1 MSSILSSSTPGQS
14 QRPDDK
20 ALQFATRAAFFITGA
35 AMSVS
40 VVPSLFSAAGKQRV
54 MPAGLAVASV
64 STLGYTGILTGLA
77 LPGFIAQW
85 SSLSLAL
92 GCVALL
98 LLVVSLSIRLLTR
111 SSGA

>member
-1 MSSILSSSTPGQS
+1 MSSSTPGQS

-40 VVPSLFSAAGKQRV
+40 VAGKQRV

>member
-1 MSSILSSSTPGQS
+1 MSSSTSGQS
-14 QRPDDK
+14 PRPDDK
-20 ALQFATRAAFFITGA
+20 AVQFATRAAFFITVA
-35 AMSVS
+35 SMSVS
-40 VVPSLFSAAGKQRV
+40 VTPILLSAAGKQRA
-54 MPAGLAVASV
+54 MPAGLTVASV

-77 LPGFIAQW
+77 LPGLIAQW

-92 GCVALL
+92 GFVALL

>member
-14 QRPDDK
+14 QRPGDK

-35 AMSVS
+35 AMSV
-40 VVPSLFSAAGKQRV
+40 SAAGKQRV

>member
-1 MSSILSSSTPGQS
+1 MSSTLSSSTSGQS
-14 QRPDDK
+14 PRPDDK
-20 ALQFATRAAFFITGA
+20 AVQFATRAAFFITVA
-35 AMSVS
+35 SMSVS
-40 VVPSLFSAAGKQRV
+40 MTPILFSAAGKQRI

-77 LPGFIAQW
+77 LPGLIVQW

-92 GCVALL
+92 GFVALL

>member
-1 MSSILSSSTPGQS
+1 MSSSTSGQS
-14 QRPDDK
+14 PRPDDK
-20 ALQFATRAAFFITGA
+20 AVQFAT
-35 AMSVS
+35 
-40 VVPSLFSAAGKQRV
+40 SAAGKQRA

-77 LPGFIAQW
+77 LPGLIAQW

-92 GCVALL
+92 GFVALL

>member
-1 MSSILSSSTPGQS
+1 MSSTLSSSTPGQS
-14 QRPDDK
+14 PRPDDK
-20 ALQFATRAAFFITGA
+20 AVQFATRAAFFITVA
-35 AMSVS
+35 SMSVS
-40 VVPSLFSAAGKQRV
+40 VTPILLSAAGKQRA

-77 LPGFIAQW
+77 LPGLIAQW

-92 GCVALL
+92 GFVALL